1 MRQNNDVVL
10 VMKHVS
16 FRYSPGTPFERVALD
31 EVDLVVTRGERIAIV
46 GQTGSGK
53 STLAGLCNGILKPS
67 RGTVTVFGMDTRGDA
82 KVQKQLRAKVGHVMQ
97 NPEDQL
103 FEQYVGDDIAFGPL
117 KLGLT
122 IDEARERARASMAAV
137 GLDFAEKDTPIY
149 TLSRGRKRLVAI
161 AGILA
166 MEPEL
171 LILDEPTSGLD
182 PLSATSLLESL
193 SRLCEEKGTTLI
205 IITHQLGE
213 VVQLASRV
221 VVMDHGKIIRDG
233 EPELIFLTDEELPR
247 GLDVPDEVKIAKYL
261 HAAGVGIDRKDWNA
275 KGFAEAMVKSLMQR
289 EVDNGKLTELE

>member
-1 MRQNNDVVL
+1 MRQINDVVL
-10 VMKHVS
+10 MMKQVS

-31 EVDLVVTRGERIAIV
+31 EVDLLVTRGERIAIV

-67 RGTVTVFGMDTRGDA
+67 SGNVTVFGMDTRGDV
-82 KVQKQLRAKVGHVMQ
+82 KVQKQLRARVGHVMQ

-171 LILDEPTSGLD
+171 LILDEPTS
-182 PLSATSLLESL
+182 SISCVTE
-193 SRLCEEKGTTLI
+193 RI
-205 IITHQLGE
+205 
-213 VVQLASRV
+213 VVPSPFNL
-221 VVMDHGKIIRDG
+221 
-233 EPELIFLTDEELPR
+233 
-247 GLDVPDEVKIAKYL
+247 
-261 HAAGVGIDRKDWNA
+261 
-275 KGFAEAMVKSLMQR
+275 VKSVMNEWRPSASSMLVASSKIR
-289 EVDNGKLTELE
+289 HSGENASAAAIATRCF